1 MNITLRQLAHAL
13 SLDRHGSFNRAARA
27 EHISQPAFSR
37 SIRNLEAALGAE
49 LFDRSG
55 TQTKPTVFGQAVL
68 RRARDIMSKTADLG
82 REIDLLKGLEAGH
95 FSVAMGIFA
104 AELSAARALGE
115 LVQRH
120 PRIRCTASLT
130 SWRRVGALVQ
140 SEAVDLGVAEIS
152 AFRNNEKLEVEPLGR
167 HEVLFYC
174 RRGHPLLERHTLKV
188 EDLEPYPLALVRIAQ
203 RAHGYTP
210 RNHLVDEETGDL
222 IPHVEVDELST
233 ARAIV
238 QASDALSVAT
248 PIQIESLV
256 MSGQLSVLP
265 LRAPWMTLDYGFIFV
280 RGRTHSPA
288 TVRYMEIVRELES
301 EIAARNQ
308 VLGEQFIGSTGSR
321 ARRAKK
327 VRR

>member
-37 SIRNLEAALGAE
+37 SIRNLEEALGAE

-55 TQTKPTVFGQAVL
+55 ARTRPTVFGEAVL
-68 RRARDIMSKTADLG
+68 RRAREIMSETADLG
-82 REIDLLKGLEAGH
+82 REIELLKGLETGH

-104 AELSAARALGE
+104 AELSAARAVGE

-140 SEAVDLGVAEIS
+140 SETVDLGIAEIS
-152 AFRNNEKLEVEPLGR
+152 AFRDHDKLGIEPLGR

-174 RRGHPLLERHTLKV
+174 RNGHPLLERRPLTV
-188 EDLEPYPLALVRIAQ
+188 EDLERYPLTMARVARRAQ
-203 RAHGYTP
+203 GYTP
-210 RNHLVDEETGDL
+210 RDHIIDEETGDL

-233 ARAIV
+233 ARAV
-238 QASDALSVAT
+238 VSASDTLSVAT
-248 PIQIESLV
+248 PIQIESMVL
-256 MSGQLSVLP
+256 SGQLSVLP
-265 LRAPWMTLDYGFIFV
+265 FRAPWLALDYGFIYR

-288 TVRYMEIVRELES
+288 TERYMEIVRELEA
-301 EIAARNQ
+301 ELAPRNRA
-308 VLGEQFIGSTGSR
+308 LAEQFLSG
-321 ARRAKK
+321 
-327 VRR
+327 